1 MPILNL
7 RNTAGEFEPIPA
19 MIGPQGAQGVP
30 GPNEITTATAT
41 PLSGVLVGKDG
52 HVKEGVAGE
61 DYVPPISGAA
71 AGLAVFTA
79 TNGMQEAKSAADT
92 RNALGAINGIWPILT
107 GGSGMSGTTAAAAAN
122 WDPAIVDVNTTRG
135 VKWGNVVVL
144 ELAIHMASG
153 ATMPAASTP
162 LVRLAEGY
170 RPAAM
175 VYVAAMSDGSVTTE
189 FNIWPD
195 GNISSP
201 LVPVAGRWYVGT
213 VAFLLA

>member
-52 HVKEGVAGE
+52 YVKEGVA
-61 DYVPPISGAA
+61 V
-71 AGLAVFTA
+71 
-79 TNGMQEAKSAADT
+79 DT

-122 WDPAIVDVNTTRG
+122 WNPAIVDVNTTRG